1 VETDEALID
10 ALARS
15 AHQVVG
21 VLTRVA
27 AEHELSLTQLR
38 VFAILRDRERLRMS
52 ALAAHL
58 GLDRSTLSGLVAR
71 AEARGLLHRTADE
84 EDGRA
89 VGVALTAEGQAI
101 ADRVAEAVAAGLA
114 PQIEALAPRD
124 RGALTRL
131 LEQTL

>member
-1 VETDEALID
+1 METDERLID

-27 AEHELSLTQLR
+27 AEHDLSLTQLR

-71 AEARGLLHRTADE
+71 AEGRGLLQRTADAD
-84 EDGRA
+84 DGRA
-89 VGVALTAEGQAI
+89 IEVALTTDGREF
-101 ADRVAEAVAAGLA
+101 ADRVGAAVAAGLT
-114 PQIEALAPRD
+114 PQIEGLSARD
-124 RGALTRL
+124 RRVLTTL
-131 LEQTL
+131 LEKTI